1 MGRFVVRRILQAIP
15 VLIGVTFLIFYLVF
29 ALKGDPIQA
38 LAGEKRADPNVA
50 AMLREQYHLN
60 DPKIVQ
66 YWHYITG
73 VFTGDLGTTY
83 TGRPISE
90 IVSER
95 FPVTLKLALTAFGIE
110 AVLGITAGIFAALK
124 KGKFIDN
131 LVLISTLVL
140 ISIPVFV
147 LGSVLQLELGV
158 KVGITPVAGIDDG
171 WPNSYILPAFVLAST
186 SMAYI
191 ARLTR
196 ASMMESIRADYVRTA
211 IAKGLPRRR
220 VIGIHTLR
228 NSLIPVVT
236 FLGMDLGALM
246 GGAII
251 TERLFNLPG
260 IGGQLAKSVY
270 LRERPVVVGLVTLL
284 VLIYLVANLVVDL
297 LYAVLDPRIR
307 YE

>member
-124 KGKFIDN
+124 RGKFVDN
-131 LVLISTLVL
+131 LVLISTLLL

-158 KVGITPVAGIDDG
+158 KLGITPVAGIDDG
-171 WPNSYILPAFVLAST
+171 WPNSYILPAVVLAST

-196 ASMMESIRADYVRTA
+196 ASMTESIRADYVRTA

>member
-1 MGRFVVRRILQAIP
+1 MGRYVVRRVLQAIP
-15 VLIGVTFLIFYLVF
+15 VLIGVTFIIFCLVF
-29 ALKGDPIQA
+29 ALHGDPIQA
-38 LAGEKRADPNVA
+38 LAGEKRADPNIA
-50 AMLREQYHLN
+50 AILRDQYHLN
-60 DPKIVQ
+60 DPLIGQ
-66 YWHYITG
+66 YWYYISG
-73 VFTGDLGTTY
+73 LFTGDLGTTY

-95 FPVTLKLALTAFGIE
+95 FPVTLQLAVTAFVIE
-110 AVLGITAGIFAALK
+110 AVVGILAGVLTALR
-124 KGKFIDN
+124 KGKFLDQV
-131 LVLISTLVL
+131 VLLSTLLL

-158 KVGITPVAGIDDG
+158 HLAIFPISGKDDG
-171 WPNSYILPAFVLAST
+171 WPTSYILPGLVLAST

-191 ARLTR
+191 TRLTR
-196 ASMMESIRADYVRTA
+196 ASMMESVRADYVRTA
-211 IAKGLPRRR
+211 VAKGLPRRR
-220 VIGIHTLR
+220 VIGMHALR
-228 NSLIPVVT
+228 NSLIPVIT

-251 TERLFNLPG
+251 TERIFNLPG
-260 IGGQLAKSVY
+260 IGGQLAQSVY

-284 VLIYLVANLVVDL
+284 VLIYLGANLLVDI

>member
-1 MGRFVVRRILQAIP
+1 MGRFVARRVLQAIP
-15 VLIGVTFLIFYLVF
+15 VLIGVTFIIFCLVF
-29 ALKGDPIQA
+29 ALPGDPIQA
-38 LAGEKRADPNVA
+38 LAGEKRADPNIA
-50 AMLREQYHLN
+50 AMLRAQYHLN
-60 DPKIVQ
+60 DPLYQQ

-73 VFTGDLGTTY
+73 VLTGDLGETY
-83 TGRPISE
+83 NGRAISE
-90 IVSER
+90 LVSQR

-110 AVLGITAGIFAALK
+110 AGIGILAGIFSALK
-124 KGKFIDN
+124 RGKFLDN
-131 LVLISTLVL
+131 VVLVSTLVL
-140 ISIPVFV
+140 ISVPVFV
-147 LGSVLQLELGV
+147 LGSVLQLEFGV
-158 KVGITPVAGIDDG
+158 NLKITPVAGIEQG
-171 WPNSYILPAFVLAST
+171 WPQSFILPSVVLAST

-196 ASMMESIRADYVRTA
+196 SSMTESVRADYVRTA

-220 VIGIHTLR
+220 VIGVHALR

-236 FLGMDLGALM
+236 FLGFDLGALM

-251 TERLFNLPG
+251 TERVFNLPG
-260 IGGQLAKSVY
+260 IGGQLAQSVY

-284 VLIYLVANLVVDL
+284 VLIYLVANLLVDL

>member
-1 MGRFVVRRILQAIP
+1 MGRYAARRLLQAIP
-15 VLIGVTFLIFYLVF
+15 VLIGVTFIIFCLVF
-29 ALKGDPIQA
+29 ALPGDPIQA
-38 LAGEKRADPNVA
+38 LAGEKRADPNIA

-60 DPKIVQ
+60 EPLYQQ

-73 VFTGDLGTTY
+73 VFTGDLGQTY
-83 TGRPISE
+83 NGREISE

-110 AVLGITAGIFAALK
+110 AVIGIVAGIFAALK

-131 LVLISTLVL
+131 VVLVSTLIL

-158 KVGITPVAGIDDG
+158 NLKATPVAGIEKG
-171 WPNSYILPAFVLAST
+171 WPQSYILPAIVLAST

-196 ASMMESIRADYVRTA
+196 TSMGESIRADYVRTA
-211 IAKGLPRRR
+211 VAKGLPRRR
-220 VIGIHTLR
+220 VIGVHALR

-251 TERLFNLPG
+251 TERVFNLPG
-260 IGGQLAKSVY
+260 LGGQIAQSVY

-284 VLIYLVANLVVDL
+284 VLIYLVANLLVDL

>member
-15 VLIGVTFLIFYLVF
+15 VLIGVTFLIYFLVF

-38 LAGEKRADPNVA
+38 LAGEKRADPNIA
-50 AMLREQYHLN
+50 AILREQYHLN

-66 YWHYITG
+66 YWHYISG

-83 TGRPISE
+83 TGRQISD
-90 IVSER
+90 IVAER

-110 AVLGITAGIFAALK
+110 AAVGIVAGIFAALK
-124 KGKFIDN
+124 KGKFLDN
-131 LVLISTLVL
+131 LVLISTLLL

-147 LGSVLQLELGV
+147 LGNVLQLELGV
-158 KVGITPVAGIDDG
+158 KLKITPVAGVEDG
-171 WPNSYILPAFVLAST
+171 WPTSYILPAIVLAST

-196 ASMMESIRADYVRTA
+196 ASMSESIRADYVRTA
-211 IAKGLPRRR
+211 IAKGLPMRR

-236 FLGMDLGALM
+236 FLGFDLGALM

-251 TERLFNLPG
+251 TEKLFNLNG
-260 IGGQLAKSVY
+260 IGGQLAQSVY
-270 LRERPVVVGLVTLL
+270 LRERPVVVGLTTLIVL
-284 VLIYLVANLVVDL
+284 VYLVTNIVVDL

>member
-15 VLIGVTFLIFYLVF
+15 VLIGVTFIIFCLVF
-29 ALKGDPIQA
+29 ALHGDPIQA
-38 LAGEKRADPNVA
+38 LAGEKRADPNIA
-50 AMLREQYHLN
+50 AILREQYHLN
-60 DPKIVQ
+60 DPLITQ
-66 YWHYITG
+66 YWYY
-73 VFTGDLGTTY
+73 VSDLARGDLGTTY
-83 TGRPISE
+83 NGRAISD

-95 FPVTLKLALTAFGIE
+95 FPVTLQLSLTAFGIE
-110 AVLGITAGIFAALK
+110 AVIGILAGIYSALR

-131 LVLISTLVL
+131 LVLISTLFL

-147 LGSVLQLELGV
+147 LGNVLQLEFGV
-158 KVGITPVAGIDDG
+158 KLGITPVAGIEDG
-171 WPNSYILPAFVLAST
+171 WPSSYILPGFVLAST

-196 ASMMESIRADYVRTA
+196 TSMMESVRADYVRTA
-211 IAKGLPRRR
+211 IAKGLPYRR
-220 VIGIHTLR
+220 VIGVHALR

-251 TERLFNLPG
+251 TERVFNLPG
-260 IGGQLAKSVY
+260 IGGQLAQSVY
-270 LRERPVVVGLVTLL
+270 LRERPTVVGLVTML
-284 VLIYLVANLVVDL
+284 VLIYLVANLVVDV

>member
-15 VLIGVTFLIFYLVF
+15 VLIGVTFLIYFLVF
-29 ALKGDPIQA
+29 ALNGDPIQA
-38 LAGEKRADPNVA
+38 LAGDKRADPNIA
-50 AMLREQYHLN
+50 AILREQYHLN

-66 YWHYITG
+66 YWHYISG

-83 TGRPISE
+83 RGQAISG
-90 IVSER
+90 IVAER
-95 FPVTLKLALTAFGIE
+95 FPVTLKLSLTAFAIE
-110 AVLGITAGIFAALK
+110 AVVGIVAGIFAALK

-131 LVLISTLVL
+131 LVLISTLLL

-147 LGSVLQLELGV
+147 LGTVLQLEFGV
-158 KVGITPVAGIDDG
+158 KMKITPVAGIEQG
-171 WPNSYILPAFVLAST
+171 WPNSYILPAFVLAAT

-196 ASMMESIRADYVRTA
+196 ASMTEAIRADYVRTA

-220 VIGIHTLR
+220 IIGIHTLR

-236 FLGMDLGALM
+236 FLGMDLGFLM

-251 TERLFNLPG
+251 TEKVFNLPG
-260 IGGQLAKSVY
+260 IGGQLAQSVY

-284 VLIYLVANLVVDL
+284 VLIFLAANLIVDL

>member
-124 KGKFIDN
+124 RGKFVDN
-131 LVLISTLVL
+131 LVLVSTLLL

-158 KVGITPVAGIDDG
+158 KLGITPVAGIDDG
-171 WPNSYILPAFVLAST
+171 WPNSYILPAVVLAST

-196 ASMMESIRADYVRTA
+196 ASMTESIRADYVRTA

>member
-38 LAGEKRADPNVA
+38 LAGEKRADPNIA

-66 YWHYITG
+66 YWHYISG

-83 TGRPISE
+83 TGRSISE

-95 FPVTLKLALTAFGIE
+95 FPITLELALTAFGIE
-110 AVLGITAGIFAALK
+110 AVIGIVAGIFAALK
-124 KGKFIDN
+124 KGKFLDN
-131 LVLISTLVL
+131 LVLISTLLL

-147 LGSVLQLELGV
+147 LGNVLQLEFGV
-158 KVGITPVAGIDDG
+158 KWKITPVAGVDDG
-171 WPNSYILPAFVLAST
+171 WPTSYVLPAFVLAST

-251 TERLFNLPG
+251 TERVFNLPG
-260 IGGQLAKSVY
+260 IGGQLAQSVY
-270 LRERPVVVGLVTLL
+270 LRERPVVVGIVTLL

>member
-83 TGRPISE
+83 TGRPISD

-110 AVLGITAGIFAALK
+110 AVIGITAGIFAALK
-124 KGKFIDN
+124 KGKFVDN

>member
-1 MGRFVVRRILQAIP
+1 MGRYVARRLLQVIP
-15 VLIGVTFLIFYLVF
+15 VVIGVTFIIFCLVF
-29 ALKGDPIQA
+29 ALPGDPIQA
-38 LAGEKRADPNVA
+38 LAGDKRADPNIA
-50 AMLREQYHLN
+50 AILRDHYHLN
-60 DPKIVQ
+60 EPLYQQ

-73 VFTGDLGTTY
+73 VVTGDLGETY
-83 TGRPISE
+83 NGRAISE

-95 FPVTLKLALTAFGIE
+95 FPITLKLGLTSFAIE
-110 AVLGITAGIFAALK
+110 AVIGVVAGIFSALK

-131 LVLISTLVL
+131 VVLISTLVL

-147 LGSVLQLELGV
+147 LGNVLQLEFGV
-158 KVGITPVAGIDDG
+158 NLKITPVAGIEKG
-171 WPNSYILPAFVLAST
+171 WPQSYILPAVVLAST

-191 ARLTR
+191 SRLVR

-211 IAKGLPRRR
+211 IAKGLPTRR
-220 VIGIHTLR
+220 VIGVHAMR

-236 FLGMDLGALM
+236 FLGFDLGALM

-251 TERLFNLPG
+251 TERVFNMPG
-260 IGGQLAKSVY
+260 IGGQLAQSVY

-284 VLIYLVANLVVDL
+284 VLIYLVANLLVDL

>member
-38 LAGEKRADPNVA
+38 LAGEKRADPNIA

-66 YWHYITG
+66 YWHYISG

-83 TGRPISE
+83 TGRSISE

-95 FPVTLKLALTAFGIE
+95 FPITLKLALTAFGIE
-110 AVLGITAGIFAALK
+110 AVIGIVAGIFAALK
-124 KGKFIDN
+124 KGKFLDN
-131 LVLISTLVL
+131 LVLVSTLLL

-147 LGSVLQLELGV
+147 LGNVLQLEFGV
-158 KVGITPVAGIDDG
+158 KWKITPVAGVDDG
-171 WPNSYILPAFVLAST
+171 WPTSYVLPAFVLAST

-251 TERLFNLPG
+251 TERVFNLPG
-260 IGGQLAKSVY
+260 IGGQLAQSVY
-270 LRERPVVVGLVTLL
+270 LRERPVVVGIVTLL

>member
-1 MGRFVVRRILQAIP
+1 
-15 VLIGVTFLIFYLVF
+15 
-29 ALKGDPIQA
+29 
-38 LAGEKRADPNVA
+38 
-50 AMLREQYHLN
+50 MLREQYHLN

-83 TGRPISE
+83 TGRPISD

-110 AVLGITAGIFAALK
+110 AVIGITAGIFAALK
-124 KGKFIDN
+124 KGKFVDN

>member
-1 MGRFVVRRILQAIP
+1 MGRYVARRFLQAIP
-15 VLIGVTFLIFYLVF
+15 VLIGVTLIIYVLVF
-29 ALKGDPIQA
+29 ALHGDPIQA
-38 LAGEKRADPNVA
+38 LAGEKRADPNIA
-50 AMLREQYHLN
+50 AILRDQYHLN
-60 DPKIVQ
+60 DPWYVQ
-66 YWHYITG
+66 YWYYIKG
-73 VFTGDLGTTY
+73 LFTGDLGTTY

-95 FPVTLKLALTAFGIE
+95 FPVTLQLAITAFVIE
-110 AVLGITAGIFAALK
+110 AVVGILAGVLTALR
-124 KGKFIDN
+124 KGKFLDQ
-131 LVLISTLVL
+131 LVLLSTLLL

-158 KVGITPVAGIDDG
+158 HLDLFPISGKDEG
-171 WPNSYILPAFVLAST
+171 WPTSYILPGLVLAST

-191 ARLTR
+191 TRLTR
-196 ASMMESIRADYVRTA
+196 ASMMESVRADYVRTA
-211 IAKGLPRRR
+211 VAKGLPRRR
-220 VIGIHTLR
+220 VIGMHALR
-228 NSLIPVVT
+228 NSLIPVIT

-251 TERLFNLPG
+251 TERIFNLPG
-260 IGGQLAKSVY
+260 IGGQLAQSVY

-284 VLIYLVANLVVDL
+284 VVIYLGANLLVDI

>member
-29 ALKGDPIQA
+29 ALKGDLIQA
-38 LAGEKRADPNVA
+38 LAGEKRADPNIA

-66 YWHYITG
+66 YWHYISG

-83 TGRPISE
+83 TGRSISE

-95 FPVTLKLALTAFGIE
+95 FPITLKLALTAFGIE
-110 AVLGITAGIFAALK
+110 AVIGIVAGIFAALK
-124 KGKFIDN
+124 KGKFLDN
-131 LVLISTLVL
+131 LVLISTLLL

-147 LGSVLQLELGV
+147 LGNVLQLEFGV
-158 KVGITPVAGIDDG
+158 KWKITPVAGVDDG
-171 WPNSYILPAFVLAST
+171 WPTSYVLPAFVLAST

-251 TERLFNLPG
+251 TERVFNLPG
-260 IGGQLAKSVY
+260 IGGQLAQSVY
-270 LRERPVVVGLVTLL
+270 LRERPVVVGIVTLL

>member
-38 LAGEKRADPNVA
+38 LAGEKRADPNIA

-66 YWHYITG
+66 YWHYISG

-83 TGRPISE
+83 TGRSISE

-95 FPVTLKLALTAFGIE
+95 FPITLKLALTAFGIE
-110 AVLGITAGIFAALK
+110 AVIGIVAGIFAALK
-124 KGKFIDN
+124 KGKFLDN
-131 LVLISTLVL
+131 LVLISTLLL

-147 LGSVLQLELGV
+147 LGNVLQLEFGV
-158 KVGITPVAGIDDG
+158 KWKITPVAGVDDG
-171 WPNSYILPAFVLAST
+171 WPTSYVLPAFVLAST

-251 TERLFNLPG
+251 TERVFNLPG
-260 IGGQLAKSVY
+260 IGGQLAQSVY
-270 LRERPVVVGLVTLL
+270 LRERPVVVGIVTLL

>member
-124 KGKFIDN
+124 KGKFVDN

-158 KVGITPVAGIDDG
+158 KLGITPVAGIDDG

>member
-1 MGRFVVRRILQAIP
+1 MGRYAARRLLQAIP
-15 VLIGVTFLIFYLVF
+15 VLIGVTFIIFCLVF
-29 ALKGDPIQA
+29 ALPGDPIQA
-38 LAGEKRADPNVA
+38 LAGEKRADPNIA

-60 DPKIVQ
+60 EPLYQQ
-66 YWHYITG
+66 YWHYISG
-73 VFTGDLGTTY
+73 VFTGDLGQTY
-83 TGRPISE
+83 NGREISD

-95 FPVTLKLALTAFGIE
+95 FPVTLKLALTSFAIE
-110 AVLGITAGIFAALK
+110 AVIGIVAGIFSALK
-124 KGKFIDN
+124 KGRFIDN
-131 LVLISTLVL
+131 VVLISTLVL

-158 KVGITPVAGIDDG
+158 NLKITPVAGIEQG
-171 WPNSYILPAFVLAST
+171 WPQSYILPAIVLAST

-196 ASMMESIRADYVRTA
+196 TSMGETIRADYVRTA
-211 IAKGLPRRR
+211 VAKGLPRRR
-220 VIGIHTLR
+220 VIGVHALR

-251 TERLFNLPG
+251 TERVFNLPG
-260 IGGQLAKSVY
+260 LGGQIAQSVY

-284 VLIYLVANLVVDL
+284 VLIYLVANLLVDL

>member
-38 LAGEKRADPNVA
+38 LAGEKRADPNIA

-90 IVSER
+90 IVSQR

-110 AVLGITAGIFAALK
+110 AVIGILAGIFAALK

-131 LVLISTLVL
+131 LVLISTLLL

-147 LGSVLQLELGV
+147 LGNVLQLEFGV
-158 KVGITPVAGIDDG
+158 KLKITPVAGIEDG
-171 WPNSYILPAFVLAST
+171 WPNSYVLPALVLAST

-196 ASMMESIRADYVRTA
+196 ASMSESIRADYVRTA
-211 IAKGLPRRR
+211 IAKGLPTRR

-236 FLGMDLGALM
+236 FLGFDLGALM

-260 IGGQLAKSVY
+260 IGGQLAQSVY

>member
-15 VLIGVTFLIFYLVF
+15 VLIGVTFLIFCLVF
-29 ALKGDPIQA
+29 ALNGDPIQA
-38 LAGEKRADPNVA
+38 LAGEKRADPNIA

-60 DPKIVQ
+60 DPLVMQ
-66 YWHYITG
+66 YWHYISG
-73 VFTGDLGTTY
+73 LFTGDLGTTY

-90 IVSER
+90 IVSQR
-95 FPVTLKLALTAFGIE
+95 FPVTLKLSLTAFVIE
-110 AVLGITAGIFAALK
+110 AVIGILAGVFAALK
-124 KGKFIDN
+124 KGKFVDN
-131 LVLISTLVL
+131 IVLISTLVL

-147 LGSVLQLELGV
+147 LGNVLQLEFGV
-158 KVGITPVAGIDDG
+158 NWKLTPVAGIDQG
-171 WPNSYILPAFVLAST
+171 WPQSYILPAFVLAST

-220 VIGIHTLR
+220 VIGVHTLR

-251 TERLFNLPG
+251 TERVFNLPG
-260 IGGQLAKSVY
+260 IGGQLAQSVY

>member
-1 MGRFVVRRILQAIP
+1 MGRYAARRLIQAIP
-15 VLIGVTFLIFYLVF
+15 VLIGVTFIIFCLVF
-29 ALKGDPIQA
+29 ALPGDPIQA

-50 AMLREQYHLN
+50 AMLRAQYHLN
-60 DPKIVQ
+60 EPLYQQ
-66 YWHYITG
+66 YWHYISG
-73 VFTGDLGTTY
+73 VFTGDLGQTY
-83 TGRPISE
+83 NGREISD

-95 FPVTLKLALTAFGIE
+95 FPVTLNLALTSFAIE
-110 AVLGITAGIFAALK
+110 AVIGIVAGIFSALK

-131 LVLISTLVL
+131 VVLISTLVL

-158 KVGITPVAGIDDG
+158 NLKITPVAGIEKG
-171 WPNSYILPAFVLAST
+171 WPQSYILPAIVLAST

-196 ASMMESIRADYVRTA
+196 TSMGESVRADYVRTA
-211 IAKGLPRRR
+211 VAKGLPRRR
-220 VIGIHTLR
+220 VIGVHALR

-251 TERLFNLPG
+251 TERVFNLPG
-260 IGGQLAKSVY
+260 LGGQIAQSVY

-284 VLIYLVANLVVDL
+284 VLIYLVANLLVDL

>member
-1 MGRFVVRRILQAIP
+1 MGRYAARRLLQAIP
-15 VLIGVTFLIFYLVF
+15 VLIGVTFIIFCLVF
-29 ALKGDPIQA
+29 ALPGDPIQA
-38 LAGEKRADPNVA
+38 LAGEKRADPNIA

-60 DPKIVQ
+60 DPLYQQ
-66 YWHYITG
+66 YWHYISG
-73 VFTGDLGTTY
+73 VFTGDLGQTY
-83 TGRPISE
+83 NGREISE
-90 IVSER
+90 LVSER

-110 AVLGITAGIFAALK
+110 AAIGIVAGIFAALK

-131 LVLISTLVL
+131 VVLVSTLIL

-147 LGSVLQLELGV
+147 LGSVFQLEFGV
-158 KVGITPVAGIDDG
+158 NLKITPVAGIEQG
-171 WPNSYILPAFVLAST
+171 WPQSYILPAIVLAST

-196 ASMMESIRADYVRTA
+196 TSMGESIRADYVRTA
-211 IAKGLPRRR
+211 VAKGLPRRR
-220 VIGIHTLR
+220 VIGVHALR

-251 TERLFNLPG
+251 TERVFNLPG
-260 IGGQLAKSVY
+260 LGGQIAQSVY
-270 LRERPVVVGLVTLL
+270 LRERPIVVGLVTLL
-284 VLIYLVANLVVDL
+284 VLIYLVANLLVDL